1 MEESRLRTYSP
12 QTFAF
17 LGDAVYSMYMRD
29 YVVRTANCPAK
40 KLHSKTI
47 KYVSAPAQARAID
60 ALESTLSEEEKD
72 VYRRGYNTKTANS
85 AKNATLEDY
94 HKATGLEALIG
105 YLHLKGDEDRVRELI
120 EKAIEINGKI

>member
-17 LGDAVYSMYMRD
+17 LGDAVYGMYMRE
-29 YVVRTANCPAK
+29 YVVTAANCPAK
-40 KLHSKTI
+40 KLHAKTI
-47 KYVSAPAQARAID
+47 KYVSAAGQARAIEKIEPE
-60 ALESTLSEEEKD
+60 LTEEEQD

-94 HKATGLEALIG
+94 HKATGFEALIG
-105 YLHLKGDEDRVRELI
+105 YLHLKGDSARVRELI

>member
-17 LGDAVYSMYMRD
+17 IGDAVYSMYMRD

-47 KYVSAPAQARAID
+47 RYVSAAGQARAIEQI
-60 ALESTLSEEEKD
+60 ESTLTEEERD

-94 HKATGLEALIG
+94 HKATGFEALVG
-105 YLHLKGDEDRVRELI
+105 YLHLKGDEDRIKELI

>member
-1 MEESRLRTYSP
+1 MEESRLRNYSP

>member
-1 MEESRLRTYSP
+1 MEESRLRTDSP

-72 VYRRGYNTKTANS
+72 VYRRGYNTQTAYS

>member
-60 ALESTLSEEEKD
+60 ALESTLSEEERD

>member
-1 MEESRLRTYSP
+1 MEESRLRTDSP